1 MRLERAEST
10 VGMGPC
16 PKAFPHTQG
25 PIMNKSAIRGPGAAP
40 ALLTVP
46 LTERLS
52 YTLQEACAVTGLSE
66 STLRRRAKEGQLRL
80 HRVGGRVVIPA
91 DELRRLVGA

>member
-1 MRLERAEST
+1 
-10 VGMGPC
+10 
-16 PKAFPHTQG
+16 
-25 PIMNKSAIRGPGAAP
+25 MNDPAIRGRGTAP

-46 LTERLS
+46 ISERLS

-66 STLRRRAKEGQLRL
+66 STFRRRAKEGKLRF